1 MFIVNNSNSE
11 ILKAFASLFNK
22 ATKNL
27 EFPNDV
33 IISSDS
39 KLEDGFQYGQYE
51 IIIKDDFSTLISQ
64 FGKLGSFSVI
74 SERLFSG
81 LYMWLVDYY
90 DETSVNE
97 QFTATKNEIISKFI
111 NVQNETIT
119 NYLKFLLMQDSLI
132 FLSEKEKR
140 EIKIQQTFGGH
151 YLNIRNVFNFAT
163 SKPVTISKPSIIEA
177 RLKNLKIRY
186 ANKAVL
192 NKITDNSKDL
202 SLLTYGLSQEYF
214 FNDNPK
220 DFYNIKYSLA
230 DIKASFIATY
240 KSYFTSTSEFQVEE
254 LNRHVESVLLHVKT
268 EADDDFSNKVYTFFD
283 ALLIVS
289 FCFIKKINNQNTYLS
304 FISNTHI
311 NKPNSLSPKN
321 IKSEGIFNILFKQDD
336 SKKKLNKD
344 FNSFISKL
352 SELVNNHLIIGT
364 KDQIDSISSSY
375 GELQNDYIGI
385 LDFHYNFPNSKYV
398 LHQLYKDYFI
408 YYFKGFDDLKQIVDY
423 IQQCMYS
430 CHSRNCLFDIFT
442 LNEQLA
448 NVLQNYSYKDIEG
461 INNNDVC
468 IPNDL
473 NFIQINVLATL
484 KSKTLLSFFEDVH
497 LMKKYTSKLAQ
508 SRNNKK

>member
-11 ILKAFASLFNK
+11 ILKAFASLFNE

-27 EFPNDV
+27 ESHKDV
-33 IISSDS
+33 IIKSNA
-39 KLEDGFQYGQYE
+39 KLEEGFQYDKDE

-64 FGKLGSFSVI
+64 FGKLGSFSII

-81 LYMWLVDYY
+81 LYSWLIDNY
-90 DETSVNE
+90 DEISVNE
-97 QFTATKNEIISKFI
+97 QFNNAKNEIISKFI
-111 NVQNETIT
+111 NIEDETIT
-119 NYLKFLLMQDSLI
+119 NYLKFILMRDSLI

-140 EIKIQQTFGGH
+140 ELKVQQTFGGQT
-151 YLNIRNVFNFAT
+151 LNIRNVFNFAT

-177 RLKNLKIRY
+177 RLKILKTRS

-202 SLLTYGLSQEYF
+202 TLLAYSLSQEYYF
-214 FNDNPK
+214 KDNPNK
-220 DFYNIKYSLA
+220 FYDIKYSLA

-240 KSYFTSTSEFQVEE
+240 KSYFTSTSEVQVEE
-254 LNRHVESVLLHVKT
+254 LNKHVESVLLHVKS

-321 IKSEGIFNILFKQDD
+321 IKSEGIFNILFQQDD

-344 FNSFISKL
+344 FNSFISNLNK
-352 SELVNNHLIIGT
+352 LVNNHLIIGT
-364 KDQIDSISSSY
+364 KDQIDSISSSS

-423 IQQCMYS
+423 IQQYMYA

-442 LNEQLA
+442 LNKQLT
-448 NVLQNYSYKDIEG
+448 NVLQNYSYRDIERRKS
-461 INNNDVC
+461 NDIC
-468 IPNDL
+468 IPNNL
-473 NFIQINVLATL
+473 NIIQLNTLAIL
-484 KSKTLLSFFEDVH
+484 KSNTLLSFFEDVH
-497 LMKKYTSKLAQ
+497 LMKKYNSKLAQ